1 MKQIRIGLLLSAAAA
16 WCDDGAK
23 EWIRTNAIPLKTVE
37 AGQGFDD
44 LRPIGKIVGDAR
56 IVALGEATHGTRE
69 FFQLKHRMLEFLVRE
84 KGFTIFSIEAS
95 MPEAYRL
102 NDYVLEGKGDPAVL
116 LKGMYFWTW
125 DTEEVLAMIR
135 WMREYNRTAE
145 RKVQFTGFDMQTPTV
160 ALEIVGDYLRPRDAA
175 LAAHV
180 TALTPDIK
188 KAERSGPQST
198 FGVATV
204 KLAGN
209 MVAGKK
215 VRLRGWIRTEEAT
228 GPAQL
233 WMRADGA
240 ANKVLTF
247 QNLRK
252 APPTGTTAWKEY
264 SIETAIPANVE
275 SVFFG
280 GTFSGG
286 GMAWFDEL
294 VLETGGEAVPVP
306 GVNLDFEAPALTGIY
321 TGNIGY
327 EVRLVTD
334 IVQSGK
340 QSLRMRRTAPPPA
353 EGNGPAE
360 LAKEWGKV
368 LKTMEGRPDAKEK
381 TGAWAVQNARVV
393 LQGLEMNVNMAMR
406 DPSMA
411 RNVEWIAEQNPG
423 AKMVLWAHNGHV
435 QTGQAFRSMGQELR
449 KSFGDKMVVF
459 GFGFNRGSFQAIKP
473 GAGLQVH
480 KVGPAPEGS
489 LDAWM
494 AEAGPGLF
502 ALDLRNAPEALRK
515 PLAMRS
521 IGSMYAE
528 EQASG
533 YFGRYVAPAMF
544 DALLFVENTTA
555 ARANP
560 KERILSK
567 AGDGVMRDVTSGVAL
582 RLPAGWAEASGG
594 RWGDRE
600 TTLVLDGPAGAHV
613 SLYYR
618 VAEART
624 EQQVTASLAKYVA
637 QKTAQRKLEGL
648 ADYAV
653 REPKRHTVN
662 GYPAL
667 SWTADFTERG
677 AKMAEVVTYVE
688 SPTATGL
695 FFARGAAGEAE
706 GKRAQIDGLAE
717 GVRLP

>member
-1 MKQIRIGLLLSAAAA
+1 MKQIWIGLLLSAATA
-16 WCDDGAK
+16 WCDSGAK

-37 AGQGFDD
+37 AGQGSDD

-175 LAAHV
+175 LAGRVAEL
-180 TALTPDIK
+180 AADIK
-188 KAERSGPQST
+188 KAERGGPQNT

-204 KLAGN
+204 KLAGK

-264 SIETAIPANVE
+264 SIEATIPANAE

-340 QSLRMRRTAPPPA
+340 QSLRMRRTAPPAGRREGPGGTGQGVGQGA
-353 EGNGPAE
+353 END
-360 LAKEWGKV
+360 
-368 LKTMEGRPDAKEK
+368 GRPARCKGEDGSVGGAECASGAAGVGDECQHGDARPQH
-381 TGAWAVQNARVV
+381 GAERGMDCRTEPGGEDGAMGAQRAR
-393 LQGLEMNVNMAMR
+393 A
-406 DPSMA
+406 D
-411 RNVEWIAEQNPG
+411 
-423 AKMVLWAHNGHV
+423 
-435 QTGQAFRSMGQELR
+435 
-449 KSFGDKMVVF
+449 
-459 GFGFNRGSFQAIKP
+459 
-473 GAGLQVH
+473 GAGV
-480 KVGPAPEGS
+480 S
-489 LDAWM
+489 LDG
-494 AEAGPGLF
+494 AG
-502 ALDLRNAPEALRK
+502 
-515 PLAMRS
+515 
-521 IGSMYAE
+521 
-528 EQASG
+528 
-533 YFGRYVAPAMF
+533 V
-544 DALLFVENTTA
+544 
-555 ARANP
+555 
-560 KERILSK
+560 
-567 AGDGVMRDVTSGVAL
+567 
-582 RLPAGWAEASGG
+582 
-594 RWGDRE
+594 
-600 TTLVLDGPAGAHV
+600 
-613 SLYYR
+613 
-618 VAEART
+618 
-624 EQQVTASLAKYVA
+624 
-637 QKTAQRKLEGL
+637 
-648 ADYAV
+648 
-653 REPKRHTVN
+653 
-662 GYPAL
+662 
-667 SWTADFTERG
+667 
-677 AKMAEVVTYVE
+677 AEVV
-688 SPTATGL
+688 
-695 FFARGAAGEAE
+695 R
-706 GKRAQIDGLAE
+706 RQDG
-717 GVRLP
+717 GVRLWV